1 MLEPKLDDLAMDLE
15 TALGPR
21 KAGKCGCNELTLNQ
35 LSPLGGGDAIALPA
49 TMPPLQTLTA
59 ELQAALSASRP
70 ESGPEELLGGLGEAP
85 VTLDDLLELL
95 RQNPGLKLHLSF

>member
-21 KAGKCGCNELTLNQ
+21 KTGKCGCNELTLNE
-35 LSPLGGGDAIALPA
+35 LTPLGGGDVIALPA
-49 TMPPLQTLTA
+49 AMPPLQTLAA
-59 ELQAALSASRP
+59 EVQAALSASRT
-70 ESGPEELLGGLGEAP
+70 ESGPEELVDGLGEAP
-85 VTLDDLLELL
+85 VTLEDLLELL

>member
-15 TALGPR
+15 AALGPR
-21 KAGKCGCNELTLNQ
+21 KAGKCGCNELISNQ
-35 LSPLGGGDAIALPA
+35 LSPLEGGDAIALPS

-59 ELQAALSASRP
+59 ELRAALSASRT
-70 ESGPEELLGGLGEAP
+70 ESGPEEVLDGLGEAP
-85 VTLDDLLELL
+85 VTLEDLLELL